1 MIIEYYTKEVYG
13 KPMEYI
19 VDEKINKTIQTITGL
34 KCLSPNLRQHFT
46 VLGLEF
52 KEVIQP
58 K

>member
-19 VDEKINKTIQTITGL
+19 VDDKIKKAIQTITGL
-34 KCLSPNLRQHFT
+34 KCLSDNLRRDFA

-52 KEVIQP
+52 KEIIQP